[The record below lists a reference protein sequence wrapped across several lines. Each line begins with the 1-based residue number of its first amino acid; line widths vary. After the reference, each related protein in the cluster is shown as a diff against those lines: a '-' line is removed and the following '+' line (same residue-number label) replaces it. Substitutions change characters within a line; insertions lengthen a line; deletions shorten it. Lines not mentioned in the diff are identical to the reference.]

1 MQYRKRL
8 IKNRIEA
15 YDAEQ
20 EFDIPIPNLK
30 IMDSILLCKEAW
42 NAVTNK
48 TIYNCWLKTGI
59 LPSCYTSPNDEEQN
73 SESEEQDFES
83 EEQDFKSEEQD
94 FEAEEREFQELLDE
108 YYNLQNC
115 EKKINAKEYITI
127 DKDINIGEEELT
139 DEDIIN
145 IIKSNELEEEQQ
157 EETAQ
162 PKVSI
167 SEAMNSL
174 DQIIAFINNPPD
186 NFVAE
191 VKHIATLKDLKS
203 KVSYFYK
210 ERKKQ
215 ASLDNWLALDNL

>member
-42 NAVTNK
+42 NAVTHE

-59 LPSCYTSPNDEEQN
+59 LPSCFTLPNDEEQD
-73 SESEEQDFES
+73 SE
-83 EEQDFKSEEQD
+83 SEEQD
-94 FEAEEREFQELLDE
+94 FEAEEQEFQELLDE

-115 EKKINAKEYITI
+115 EKEMNVKEFITI
-127 DKDINIGEEELT
+127 DKNINIGEEEFT

-203 KVSYFYK
+203 KISYFYK

-215 ASLDNWLALDNL
+215 ASLDNWLALDNS